1 MTEKEKFLKNIF
13 NYIGKNGWE
22 NFSLENFSEDN
33 KVKIKKINKYFDS
46 NDQLITCFVSTINDK
61 TFNEISNDSVDMTSV
76 KDTLFEFI
84 MIRFDKLTPYKDGL
98 REIFTHSKKNPF
110 LINLISKKVF
120 KFIEFIFDLSGAKK
134 NFVLDKI
141 SKNILFIIYLYV
153 FNVWLGDETSEMSKT
168 MSELNTCLTKAEDLV
183 KKINLF

>member
-1 MTEKEKFLKNIF
+1 M
-13 NYIGKNGWE
+13 
-22 NFSLENFSEDN
+22 
-33 KVKIKKINKYFDS
+33 
-46 NDQLITCFVSTINDK
+46 
-61 TFNEISNDSVDMTSV
+61 
-76 KDTLFEFI
+76 
-84 MIRFDKLTPYKDGL
+84 
-98 REIFTHSKKNPF
+98 
-110 LINLISKKVF
+110 
-120 KFIEFIFDLSGAKK
+120 SGAKK